1 MNVPG
6 EVDLEAQSEARLH
19 DPVASLMDSQADAGD
34 EDADYETY
42 LLDRVEAREAGVDLD
57 AIPDE
62 RPLD

>member
-1 MNVPG
+1 MNIPG
-6 EVDLEAQSEARLH
+6 EVDLEARAQAQQH

-34 EDADYETY
+34 EDADSETY
-42 LLDRVEAREAGVDLD
+42 LLDRVEAREAGVELD